1 MAIEN
6 LQIKLHSIDFY
17 FLILFSLKLMKPI
30 DMFGFISLSE
40 KRIKK

>member
-1 MAIEN
+1 M
-6 LQIKLHSIDFY
+6 KPIDMFGLGFRVY

-30 DMFGFISLSE
+30 DMIGFISLSE